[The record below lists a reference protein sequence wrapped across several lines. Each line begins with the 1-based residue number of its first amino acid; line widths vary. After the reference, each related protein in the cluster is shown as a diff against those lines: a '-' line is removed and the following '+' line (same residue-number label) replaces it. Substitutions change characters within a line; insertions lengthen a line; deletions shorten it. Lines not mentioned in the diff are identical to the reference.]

1 MQGAWGNCNLQ
12 IKIFQRRECNASH
25 CASTIQID
33 FDLRKEFWGTLV
45 IVIRHHHQ
53 IPLANSNHSC
63 ILSSLFQCHS
73 FPFFWPC
80 FMCCQ
85 IWQKR
90 SIMWSY
96 KLPILFLSCL
106 PYLLRYTHTHTLSHV
121 GHLPILLYIYI
132 ILIFILDWIDSAFWH
147 ERKHYRTSKSV
158 FSF

>member
-1 MQGAWGNCNLQ
+1 MKGAWGNCNLQ

-45 IVIRHHHQ
+45 IVIRHHHK

-96 KLPILFLSCL
+96 KQTSHLVPLMSSLSL
-106 PYLLRYTHTHTLSHV
+106 KIHSYTYTFTCRTLA
-121 GHLPILLYIYI
+121 YFAIYI
-132 ILIFILDWIDSAFWH
+132 
-147 ERKHYRTSKSV
+147 
-158 FSF
+158 